1 MFFFYFSVRLS
12 KRSGT
17 KKELNLYPADD
28 SINYIFLKP
37 KKPTSIIKKP
47 LLPLYT
53 KSPITLSSRL
63 FKNMLPLEKL
73 LCIRTELRTLVLSDF
88 DSIQGIPVEAN
99 QPLGCKEPVINLTRP
114 AVLRVY
120 FGVSKRCTDTLNC
133 VRPTYGPISTASSV
147 GMDPYN
153 FTTKSMSL
161 NLFLI
166 SEHVRKLLMEK
177 IGADTPP
184 SLHESFNHCTVLIYS
199 GSNNNGCSNSS
210 LSFHSDCT
218 FDHKGKYVTN
228 RNSQKENTCVVV
240 LTVGDCR
247 EIFFK
252 KRVVVEGNQGRH
264 KWRVT
269 DDESISFLLEDN
281 SVFLL
286 HPMDEIPSMKE
297 GDNLMSQYI
306 HGGINVES
314 PNILSF
320 ALVFRVVCVER
331 EYDPITSKLIPMI
344 TDLKASDNTGPDDHS
359 LLWNALKEF
368 RCNNLK
374 SYSTTFH
381 NFVRSKFKE
390 WNW

>member
-1 MFFFYFSVRLS
+1 MSFLYFSVRLS
-12 KRSGT
+12 KRSGAE
-17 KKELNLYPADD
+17 KELYLYADD
-28 SINYIFLKP
+28 VSKKDRCLKP
-37 KKPTSIIKKP
+37 KKQISIIKNP
-47 LLPLYT
+47 LIPLYT
-53 KSPITLSSRL
+53 TCPITLSSRL

-73 LCIRTELRTLVLSDF
+73 LGIRTELRTLVLSDF

-120 FGVSKRCTDTLNC
+120 FGVSKRCTNTLNC

-161 NLFLI
+161 NLFHI
-166 SEHVRKLLMEK
+166 SEHLRKLVMDK
-177 IGADTPP
+177 MGDDIPP
-184 SLHESFNHCTVLIYS
+184 SLHEEFNHCTVLIYS

-218 FDHKGKYVTN
+218 FDHKGKYIRN

-252 KRVVVEGNQGRH
+252 KRVVVTGKNGRR
-264 KWRVT
+264 KWQVT
-269 DDESISFLLEDN
+269 DDKSVSFLLEDN

-286 HPMDEIPSMKE
+286 HPRDEIPTVKD
-297 GDNLMSQYI
+297 GDNLLSQYI
-306 HGGINVES
+306 HGGINIES
-314 PNILSF
+314 PNTLSF
-320 ALVFRVVCVER
+320 ALAFRIVCVER
-331 EYDPITSKLIPMI
+331 EYDPITSKLIPLI
-344 TDLKASDNTGPDDHS
+344 TDLKASDNTSPDDRS
-359 LLWNALKEF
+359 MLSNALTLF
-368 RCNNLK
+368 RATNLK
-374 SYSTTFH
+374 LYSTTFH
-381 NFVRSKFKE
+381 NFVRSKFKQ
-390 WNW
+390 WKW